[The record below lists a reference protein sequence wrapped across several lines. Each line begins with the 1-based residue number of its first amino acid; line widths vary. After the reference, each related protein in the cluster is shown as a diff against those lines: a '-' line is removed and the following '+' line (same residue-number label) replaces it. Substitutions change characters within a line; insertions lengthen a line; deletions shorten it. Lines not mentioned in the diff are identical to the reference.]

1 MMTSLDTYLRRS
13 RSLLRQWAG
22 LPRFH
27 GILQGV
33 GYLVS
38 GFALSAAALESRLL
52 PLPLGL
58 VCACSGWSA
67 ILSAVGGA
75 LGYLVFW
82 GSAGYQGLFWL
93 ALGLLCSLLLFSRR
107 LADSSPL
114 LLPATGALICAATGL
129 VFQTWAN
136 DSTPILLYVVRCA
149 LAAGSIWLFSRVI
162 KTRDPIL
169 EWLTCGLAVLAL
181 AQIAP
186 LPYLSLGFLA
196 AGILISRSAFPAA
209 ALAGLA
215 LDLAGLTPVPMAAV
229 ACLSWLV
236 RLLPRI
242 PKLSARLAPGLIYLL
257 IMGLC
262 NLWAPEPIPM
272 LLAGGLLGGLLP
284 GTQTGNYRRGETGT
298 AQVRL
303 EMASGVLAQT
313 EQLLLEV
320 STPPVDEKA
329 LVLRATE
336 RACGSC
342 PCRKSCRDIQRI
354 GQMPTSVL
362 YKPLLSPEELP
373 LRCRKNGRLLAE
385 LHRSQ
390 EQLRSIRIDRQRQQE
405 YRFALTQQYRFLSQ
419 YLQELSDQLTHRIS
433 ADRKAYAPSVQFFG
447 SRPEDQNGDR
457 CCRFSGVGS
466 SYYVLLC
473 DGMGTGMGAVQESRT
488 ASALLRRLL
497 EAGYPPE
504 HALRSLNSLCALR
517 DRAGAVTI
525 DLLELQLDTGRAALY
540 KWGAAPSYLV
550 SRLGV
555 EKLGTAGPPPGLSVS
570 DCRETVD
577 RLTLRRGE
585 LLLMVSDGVDP
596 DFALRCCAGNS
607 EASPEELAEK
617 LLTAG
622 QLLGQDDATVITVLL
637 TAPTP

>member
-1 MMTSLDTYLRRS
+1 M
-13 RSLLRQWAG
+13 
-22 LPRFH
+22 
-27 GILQGV
+27 
-33 GYLVS
+33 VS
-38 GFALSAAALESRLL
+38 GFALSAAALEHRFL

-58 VCACSGWSA
+58 VCACSGWPA
-67 ILSAVGGA
+67 VFSAVGGA

-82 GSAGYQGLFWL
+82 GSTGYQGLVWL
-93 ALGLLCSLLLFSRR
+93 ALGLLCSLLLSPRR
-107 LADSSPL
+107 LEDSAPL

-129 VFQTWAN
+129 IFQTWAA
-136 DSTPILLYVVRCA
+136 DSTPVLLYVVRTA
-149 LAAGSIWLFSRVI
+149 LAAGSVWLFGRVL

-169 EWLTCGLAVLAL
+169 EWLACGLAVLAL

-196 AGILISRSAFPAA
+196 TGMLVSRAAFPAA

-236 RLLPRI
+236 RLLPRC
-242 PKLSARLAPGLIYLL
+242 PRFFARLAPGLVYLL

-262 NLWAPEPIPM
+262 NLWAPEPVSM
-272 LLAGGLLGGLLP
+272 LLIGGLLGGLLP
-284 GTQTGNYRRGETGT
+284 GERTGSYRRGETGM

-303 EMASGVLAQT
+303 EMVSGVLAQT
-313 EQLLLEV
+313 EQLLLEAA
-320 STPPVDEKA
+320 TPPVDESA

-336 RACGSC
+336 RACSSC

-354 GQMPTSVL
+354 GQMPASVL
-362 YKPLLSPEELP
+362 YKPLLSAEELP
-373 LRCRKNGRLLAE
+373 LSCRKNGRLLAE

-390 EQLRSIRIDRQRQQE
+390 EQLRSIRTDRQRQQE
-405 YRFALTQQYRFLSQ
+405 YRFALVQQYRFLSQ
-419 YLQELSDQLTHRIS
+419 YLQDLSDQLTHRIS

-457 CCRFSGVGS
+457 CCRFAGIGS

-525 DLLELQLDTGRAALY
+525 DLLELQLDTGKAALY

-555 EKLGTAGPPPGLSVS
+555 EKLGTPGPPPGLSVS
-570 DCRETVD
+570 DYRETVD

-585 LLLMVSDGVDP
+585 LLLMVSDGVDQ
-596 DFALRCCAGNS
+596 DFALRCCAGNNGS
-607 EASPEELAEK
+607 SPEELAEK

-637 TAPTP
+637 TAPAP